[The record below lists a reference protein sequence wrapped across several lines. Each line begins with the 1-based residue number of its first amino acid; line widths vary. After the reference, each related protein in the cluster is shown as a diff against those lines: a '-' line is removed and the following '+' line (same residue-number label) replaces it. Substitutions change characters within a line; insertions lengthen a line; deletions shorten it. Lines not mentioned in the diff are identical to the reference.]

1 MTPKTRSKIGL
12 CLCGGGITGGIYQ
25 VGCLTALEE
34 RLQSFRANDFDL
46 YVGTSSGATVATALA
61 GGLSVQ
67 RMYRALL
74 DPSDVFFKLQRNHLL
89 KPDRAELKRV
99 LNSALMTVRAI
110 VSSAAVRPF
119 EIKVADELER
129 FIDSLPAGLFALD
142 GYERLMSET
151 MERRDIPNRFDQMP
165 RPLRIVASDLDT
177 GARAVF
183 GAGELTDIPVSKA
196 VAASS
201 AIPLIFA
208 PVRIGERDYVD
219 GGLGD
224 AAHIDLAAEFG
235 CQLILVINPMVPVR
249 ASDEE
254 NNVPTGHGRARRVR
268 DKGLVWVYHQALR
281 MRNQARLLLGL
292 ARFRGHHPNI
302 DVVLIEPEP
311 SVAMLFLYSSMNFTA
326 RRAVIEEGYTSTVK
340 LLKDENSA
348 LTRAL
353 LAHGVKLTQ

>member
-1 MTPKTRSKIGL
+1 MTKGTRSKIGL

-34 RLQSFRANDFDL
+34 RLQDFRANDFDI

-61 GGLSVQ
+61 GGLSAQ

-99 LNSALMTVRAI
+99 FSSALMTLRAI
-110 VSSAAVRPF
+110 ISSAAVRPF

-129 FIDSLPAGLFALD
+129 FMDSLPAGLFALD
-142 GYERLMSET
+142 GYERFLSEI
-151 MERRDIPNRFDQMP
+151 MQRRGIPNRFDQMP
-165 RPLRIVASDLDT
+165 KTLRIVANDLDT
-177 GARAVF
+177 GGRAVF
-183 GAGELTDIPVSKA
+183 GAGELADVPVSQA

-224 AAHIDLAAEFG
+224 AAHIDLAAQFG
-235 CQLILVINPMVPVR
+235 CQLIVVINPMVPVR

-254 NNVPTGHGRARRVR
+254 DSVPTGHGRARRVR

-292 ARFRGHHPNI
+292 ARFRGHHPEI
-302 DVVLIEPEP
+302 EVVLLEPEP
-311 SVAMLFLYSSMNFTA
+311 SAAMLFLHSSMNFMA
-326 RRAVIEEGYTSTVK
+326 RRAVIEEGYTSTAK
-340 LLKDENSA
+340 FLKDENSQLRKA
-348 LTRAL
+348 LI
-353 LAHGVKLTQ
+353 AHGLTLAV